1 MTSVRVRAPAT
12 SANLGPGF
20 DCAAVALDLWNELD
34 VADGDGV
41 EVVGE
46 GAGEVELG
54 PGHLGVRAFARIAP
68 VDGKRFVFTN
78 KIPVARGLGSSAATV
93 ALGLVA
99 ATLSL
104 GRWPEPEPLLRVGF
118 ELEGHGDNLAAALA
132 GGACLT
138 WERDG
143 VRRLARIALTLPLV
157 PIAVIPDSF
166 VETAAA
172 RAALPTVVPLADAAF
187 TLARAVLLGGAL
199 ASGDADLLADA
210 LCDRVHE
217 PYRSAAAP
225 LLAPLRAHLPV
236 GAEGVTLS
244 GSGPAVIVWA
254 RYDATG
260 SCVAELRE
268 RFQREEVR
276 QLAVSPFGAGPA

>member
-34 VADGDGV
+34 VSDGDGV

-46 GAGEVELG
+46 GAGNVELG
-54 PGHLGVRAFARIAP
+54 PAHLGLRAFARIAP
-68 VDGKRFVFTN
+68 IDGKRFVFRN
-78 KIPVARGLGSSAATV
+78 RIPVGRGLGSSAATV

-104 GRWPEPEPLLRVGF
+104 GRWPEPEPLLRAGF
-118 ELEGHGDNLAAALA
+118 DLEGHGDNLAAALA

-157 PIAVIPDSF
+157 PIAVIPDSS
-166 VETAAA
+166 VETAEA
-172 RAALPTVVPLADAAF
+172 RAALPTAVPHADAAF
-187 TLARAVLLGGAL
+187 TLSRAVLLGAAL
-199 ASGDADLLADA
+199 ASGEGDLLADA
-210 LCDRVHE
+210 FVDRLHE
-217 PYRSAAAP
+217 PYRSAGAP
-225 LLAPLRAHLPV
+225 LLALLRAHLPV
-236 GAEGVTLS
+236 GAAGVTLS

-254 RYDATG
+254 RYDGAA
-260 SCVAELRE
+260 SCVAELRD
-268 RFQREEVR
+268 RLPREEVR
-276 QLAVSPFGAGPA
+276 QLALSPFGAGPA